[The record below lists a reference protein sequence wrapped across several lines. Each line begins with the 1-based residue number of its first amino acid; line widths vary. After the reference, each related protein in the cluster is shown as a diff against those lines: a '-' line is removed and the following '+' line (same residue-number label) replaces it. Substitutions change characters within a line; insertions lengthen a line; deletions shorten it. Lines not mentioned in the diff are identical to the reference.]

1 MSYVKHNKIK
11 NTGILYE
18 LLSRQ
23 ITVDVINDT
32 TSPKS
37 VKLFKK
43 LFNKNNE
50 LGKEY
55 ELYSILLNKKY
66 KNLTHASSL
75 VEAVV
80 KSRRK
85 LSNRRLAN
93 EKYNLIKTIKEKY
106 DIKEFFNTRIPN
118 FKVVASVYRVFQSEV
133 GKEDFGPVQKT
144 DSSITITE
152 HITQTKQSRVKR
164 QNLSEFTE
172 QDKELRLL
180 SYQLLVDKFNKKYK
194 NLNENQ
200 KNLLKEYIN
209 NISNTNSLKDTLKE
223 IVKGLKQDLKKHSKN
238 LKDEVVKIKMTE
250 AIKSINKFCG
260 INDKSDVVKDEYVVQ
275 TMRYLELLKELK
287 KSGNKD
293 KKVI

>member
-32 TSPKS
+32 KSPKS
-37 VKLFKK
+37 VKLFKEF
-43 LFNKNNE
+43 FNKNTE

-75 VEAVV
+75 LEAVV

-93 EKYNLIKTIKEKY
+93 EKYNLIKTIKENY

-118 FKVVASVYRVFQSEV
+118 FKVMASVYRVFQSEV

-152 HITQTKQSRVKR
+152 HITQTKLNRVKKK
-164 QNLSEFTE
+164 NLNEFTE
-172 QDKELRLL
+172 QSKDLRLL
-180 SYQLLVDKFNKKYK
+180 SYQLLVDKFNSKYK
-194 NLNENQ
+194 SLNENQ
-200 KNLLKEYIN
+200 KNLLKQYISN
-209 NISNTNSLKDTLKE
+209 VSNTNSLKEFID
-223 IVKGLKQDLKKHSKN
+223 S
-238 LKDEVVKIKMTE
+238 EVVKIKRALKSLLPRVNDKITKIKLSE
-250 AIKSINKFCG
+250 AIEYTDTATKGKI
-260 INDKSDVVKDEYVVQ
+260 VKDKHVVAL
-275 TMRYLELLKELK
+275 MRYYELIKEIK
-287 KSGNKD
+287 YVQSRKSNS
-293 KKVI
+293 

>member
-23 ITVDVINDT
+23 ITVDVINDKKNA
-32 TSPKS
+32 KS
-37 VKLFKK
+37 VKLFKEF
-43 LFNKNNE
+43 FNNKTE

-75 VEAVV
+75 LEAVV

-93 EKYNLIKTIKEKY
+93 EKFNLIKTIKENY

-118 FKVVASVYRVFQSEV
+118 FKVLASVYRVFQTET
-133 GKEDFGPVQKT
+133 GKEDFGPLVKT

-152 HITQTKQSRVKR
+152 HITQTKQTRVKKPVM
-164 QNLSEFTE
+164 SEYSSQE
-172 QDKELRLL
+172 KDLRLL

-194 NLNENQ
+194 SLNESQ
-200 KNLLKEYIN
+200 KNLLKQYIN
-209 NISNTNSLKDTLKE
+209 NVSNTNSLKEFIDSEVIKVKRALKTLLPK
-223 IVKGLKQDLKKHSKN
+223 IDDKIT
-238 LKDEVVKIKMTE
+238 KIKLSE
-250 AIKSINKFCG
+250 AINYTDEATKGK
-260 INDKSDVVKDEYVVQ
+260 VVKDKHVVAL
-275 TMRYLELLKELK
+275 MRYYELIKEIK
-287 KSGNKD
+287 NVQSRQNS
-293 KKVI
+293 

>member
-23 ITVDVINDT
+23 ITVDVINNTDN
-32 TSPKS
+32 PKS
-37 VKLFKK
+37 VKLFKEF
-43 LFNKNNE
+43 FNKNTE

-93 EKYNLIKTIKEKY
+93 EKYNLIKTIKENY

-118 FKVVASVYRVFQSEV
+118 FKVMASVYRVFQTEV

-152 HITQTKQSRVKR
+152 HITQSKQSRVKK
-164 QNLSEFTE
+164 QNLSEYAE
-172 QDKELRLL
+172 QDKDLRLL
-180 SYQLLVDKFNKKYK
+180 SYQLLVDKFNSKYK
-194 NLNENQ
+194 SLNENQ
-200 KNLLKEYIN
+200 RNLLKQYIN
-209 NISNTNSLKDTLKE
+209 NVSNTNSLKEFID
-223 IVKGLKQDLKKHSKN
+223 N
-238 LKDEVVKIKMTE
+238 EVVKIKKALTKLLPNVNDKITKIKLSE
-250 AIKSINKFCG
+250 AIDYTDGATKGKIVQ
-260 INDKSDVVKDEYVVQ
+260 DKHVVAL
-275 TMRYLELLKELK
+275 MRYYELIKELK
-287 KSGNKD
+287 DVETRQNK
-293 KKVI
+293 

>member
-32 TSPKS
+32 KNPKS
-37 VKLFKK
+37 VKLFKEF
-43 LFNKNNE
+43 FNKNTE

-75 VEAVV
+75 LEAVV

-93 EKYNLIKTIKEKY
+93 EKFNLIKTIKENY

-118 FKVVASVYRVFQSEV
+118 FKVLASVYRVFQTET
-133 GKEDFGPVQKT
+133 GKEDFGPLVKT

-152 HITQTKQSRVKR
+152 HITQTKQTRVKKPVM
-164 QNLSEFTE
+164 SEYSSQE
-172 QDKELRLL
+172 KDLRLL

-194 NLNENQ
+194 SLNESQ
-200 KNLLKEYIN
+200 KNLLKHYIN
-209 NISNTNSLKDTLKE
+209 NVSNTNSLKEFIDSEVIKVKRALKTLLPKVNDK
-223 IVKGLKQDLKKHSKN
+223 IT
-238 LKDEVVKIKMTE
+238 KIKLSE
-250 AIKSINKFCG
+250 AINYTDEATKGK
-260 INDKSDVVKDEYVVQ
+260 VVKDKHVVAL
-275 TMRYLELLKELK
+275 MRYYELIKEIK
-287 KSGNKD
+287 NVQSRQNS
-293 KKVI
+293 